1 METFWKDRKVL
12 ITGGTGFVGKHL
24 VKALRDLSADVKSF
38 GGDISSYY
46 DVDRAVKGADTVYH
60 LAARSIVEAGEEN
73 PYDTYKTNVVGTLN
87 VLESVRKNNVGR
99 IIVAST
105 SHVYGDNPSIPY
117 LETYALRPSRPY
129 ETSKSCAD
137 MIAQSYRFSYGL
149 PVIIARFVNTYG
161 PGDLNFSRVV
171 PLVIKY
177 ILEGK
182 DIGIYGGNSVRE
194 YLYVEDAISAYVA
207 LGKMD
212 IDDKENVFNFGSG
225 YVINVLD
232 LAKLILNVSKVT
244 GLKIIVTE
252 DKRKGEVI
260 EQKVSSQK
268 ALDLL
273 NWKPAY
279 SLEEGLEET
288 YKWYKSFLAESN

>member
-1 METFWKDRKVL
+1 
-12 ITGGTGFVGKHL
+12 
-24 VKALRDLSADVKSF
+24 
-38 GGDISSYY
+38 
-46 DVDRAVKGADTVYH
+46 
-60 LAARSIVEAGEEN
+60 
-73 PYDTYKTNVVGTLN
+73 
-87 VLESVRKNNVGR
+87 
-99 IIVAST
+99 
-105 SHVYGDNPSIPY
+105 
-117 LETYALRPSRPY
+117 LRPSRPY

-171 PLVIKY
+171 PLVFKY